1 LKILLLLKFYH
12 FLPYDVNKIIL
23 DKLDIQKQI
32 YLLEKKFY
40 TLFDIFIYN
49 RFSYYTR
56 DDKYYKKSYAE
67 ETGREWGCGTWG
79 SLKNEI
85 SDKFDITVF
94 DYPNDLHY
102 EKLWEFRNRDI
113 VNTYNSTDNYDLKKC
128 LEKMTYKYD
137 KINDILSD
145 EMFEDLQP
153 LSNIN
158 YYRTNKIITLEGENF
173 KIFKSNGSI
182 NPKPLDVLLYH
193 VKDIVNSYKRKI
205 VDILNQD

>member
-1 LKILLLLKFYH
+1 
-12 FLPYDVNKIIL
+12 
-23 DKLDIQKQI
+23 
-32 YLLEKKFY
+32 
-40 TLFDIFIYN
+40 
-49 RFSYYTR
+49 
-56 DDKYYKKSYAE
+56 
-67 ETGREWGCGTWG
+67 
-79 SLKNEI
+79 
-85 SDKFDITVF
+85 
-94 DYPNDLHY
+94 
-102 EKLWEFRNRDI
+102 
-113 VNTYNSTDNYDLKKC
+113 
-128 LEKMTYKYD
+128 MTYKYD